1 VVVLEGMWNLTSIQ
15 EKEAII
21 KDLQYFLAKEE
32 PSPSA
37 EEASVMEIE
46 EGAQATNAEG
56 AEGNVN
62 N

>member
-32 PSPSA
+32 PSA
-37 EEASVMEIE
+37 EEASVMQIE
-46 EGAQATNAEG
+46 EGAQTTNAEG
-56 AEGNVN
+56 AEENVN